1 MIHTDFNWTE
11 PLNLLLSLAASALLV
26 LQCVLLLTR
35 HRHSGRW
42 GIRLALNVLLWVSV
56 VAWILDPNFKSGAG
70 SKTGVLIAENVP
82 SAVVGSIRDSLT
94 GAEVIGVGEIG
105 NRPVDTLVI
114 VGQEFDEKVF
124 ASIRQLRNMPYLRWM
139 PYFVQGELRDLHWK
153 GVLRKGEMQRIDG
166 SIELPGKKTLLVR
179 YAGRRYAGRRYAGN
193 TLDSVMLNAGE
204 NNFRLTF
211 PAFSE
216 GRTTVTLELDGQT
229 LDTLRFFTQPEQKLT
244 VRFLLDNPDFETR
257 NLATWLGKQGH
268 SVLYDATL
276 SKNIRSQ
283 LNINRA
289 AGPDLIVTSASN
301 AADAPVKK
309 AVNAGK
315 SVLFLQLNDPA
326 AEIRMINH
334 ALGTRFQPV
343 KISNE
348 ASVPVTASLTA
359 QPFRF
364 EPQNFEIQATHY
376 PVVTENTTGK
386 IAVSLLNETFPMQL
400 SGDSIGYGKVWNE
413 ILAYTRPA
421 QASVTGWS
429 APVFENVP
437 VTMHLNNFQPVPRFL
452 VLGRD
457 TISTTTSALN
467 DRSASASFLPG
478 QQGWLVLQDSLQTE
492 LYVQDYSPLRYASRM
507 QYFIQSTQQL
517 NATDGTKA
525 DAPATRK
532 LPGWAWFTWLMLC
545 LAALWIEPKL

>member
-11 PLNLLLSLAASALLV
+11 PLNILLLLAASALLV
-26 LQCVLLLTR
+26 LQCVLLTAR

-42 GIRLALNVLLWVSV
+42 GIRLALNVLFWLSLVT
-56 VAWILDPNFKSGAG
+56 WILDPYFKSNGG
-70 SKTGVLIAENVP
+70 SKTGLLVAENVP
-82 SAVVGSIRDSLT
+82 SPVAGHIRDSL
-94 GAEVIGVGEIG
+94 GKAEVIEADEIA
-105 NRPVDTLVI
+105 NKPMDTLVI
-114 VGQEFDEKVF
+114 VGQQFDEKVF
-124 ASIRQLRNMPYLRWM
+124 ASIRQLSNMPYLRWM
-139 PYFVQGELRDLHWK
+139 PYFAQGELRDLHWK
-153 GVLRKGEMQRIDG
+153 GILRKGEMQRIDG
-166 SIELPGKKTLLVR
+166 SIQLPGKKTLLVR
-179 YAGRRYAGRRYAGN
+179 YAN
-193 TLDSVMLNAGE
+193 HTLDSVMLNAGQ
-204 NNFRLTF
+204 NNFKLRF

-216 GRTTVTLELDGQT
+216 GRTTVTLELDGES
-229 LDTLRFFTQPEQKLT
+229 LDTLRFFTQPDQKLT

-283 LNINRA
+283 LNINHA
-289 AGPDLIVTSASN
+289 AEPDLIVTSASN
-301 AADAPVKK
+301 AADAAVKK

-348 ASVPVTASLTA
+348 ESVPVTASLIA

-364 EPQNFEIQATHY
+364 APQNFEIQATHY
-376 PVVTENTTGK
+376 PVATENTTGK

-413 ILAYTRPA
+413 ILAYARPA
-421 QASVTGWS
+421 QASVVAWA
-429 APVFENVP
+429 APIFENVP
-437 VTMHLNNFQPVPRFL
+437 VTMHLNSFQSVPRFL
-452 VLGRD
+452 VLGQD

-467 DRSASASFLPG
+467 DRSVSAIFLPG
-478 QQGWLVLQDSLQTE
+478 QQGWLALHDSLQAE

-507 QYFIQSTQQL
+507 QHFIQSTQEL
-517 NATDGTKA
+517 TAPADARG

-532 LPGWAWFTWLMLC
+532 LPGWAWFTWLLLC

>member
-11 PLNLLLSLAASALLV
+11 PLNILLLLAASALLV
-26 LQCVLLLTR
+26 LQCVLLMTR

-56 VAWILDPNFKSGAG
+56 VAWILDPYFKSNAG
-70 SKTGVLIAENVP
+70 SKTGLLIAENVP
-82 SAVVGSIRDSLT
+82 SAVVESIRDSLA

-105 NRPVDTLVI
+105 NSPVDTLVI
-114 VGQEFDEKVF
+114 VGQEFDKKVF
-124 ASIRQLRNMPYLRWM
+124 ASIRQLRNMPCLRWM
-139 PYFVQGELRDLHWK
+139 PYFAQGEPRDLHWK

-179 YAGRRYAGRRYAGN
+179 YAGSRYTGN

-204 NNFRLTF
+204 NNFRLMF

-268 SVLYDATL
+268 SVLYDAAL

-289 AGPDLIVTSASN
+289 AEPDLIVTSASN
-301 AADAPVKK
+301 AADAAVKK

-326 AEIRMINH
+326 AEIRMINN
-334 ALGTRFQPV
+334 ALGTRFHPV
-343 KISNE
+343 KVSNE
-348 ASVPVTASLTA
+348 ASVPITASLTA

-364 EPQNFEIQATHY
+364 ESQNFEIQATHY
-376 PVVTENTTGK
+376 PVIIENTTGK

-413 ILAYTRPA
+413 IVAYARPA
-421 QASVTGWS
+421 QASVIGWG

-437 VTMHLNNFQPVPRFL
+437 VTVHLNNFQPVPRFL
-452 VLGRD
+452 VPGQD

-467 DRSASASFLPG
+467 ERSASASFLPG
-478 QQGWLVLQDSLQTE
+478 QKGWLALQDSLQTE
-492 LYVQDYSPLRYASRM
+492 LYVQGYSPLRYASRM
-507 QYFIQSTQQL
+507 QHFIQSTQQQPAAAG
-517 NATDGTKA
+517 ATD

-532 LPGWAWFTWLMLC
+532 LPGWAWFTWLILC